1 MAITAKRFDNLNKQT
16 NVAVIDF
23 IDSKSS
29 KILNNTKGG
38 VQKASDALGKIASG
52 NGLDGIKKALEKVD
66 SSGIFG
72 DTRLATDGLS
82 SVMSLANEAKQT
94 LDKVTETYMP
104 VLDSA
109 MNTYKTVSQEVK
121 EAVSLGMAIKDEVES
136 KITMG
141 KQILDVA
148 KSGDI
153 KNIKDLKNLSEK
165 IKSSGMLE
173 SIKDTSRL
181 QNLVSSVSQ
190 KAHDYNIPN
199 YFSDVSSVFT
209 KAEDMV
215 KPANETIQYGCS
227 RSDMNGVMDV
237 LKSDAAPFVSP
248 FNPSTTDDIFTS
260 YKKPIEISDSK
271 SSGFFDDFTD
281 VIGKASDTWDKVQTQ
296 YREIK
301 SSIASVVN
309 KSGEW
314 VDTIESKVNN
324 EPVEVTESTDE
335 VIKVEEED
343 YLAGHYSVSNT
354 TTATQS
360 PQENTLESVFT
371 QQSLPVASRPSAFTA
386 SLAKFNQEW
395 GVVFDEPSMTRSN
408 RIAA

>member
-1 MAITAKRFDNLNKQT
+1 MAITAKRFDNLSKQT
-16 NVAVIDF
+16 NVPVIDF

-29 KILNNTKGG
+29 QILNNTKGG
-38 VQKASDALGKIASG
+38 AQKASDALGKIASG

-237 LKSDAAPFVSP
+237 LKSDAVPFVSP

-260 YKKPIEISDSK
+260 YKKPIEVSDSK
-271 SSGFFDDFTD
+271 SGGFFDDFTD
-281 VIGKASDTWDKVQTQ
+281 VLGKASDTWDKVQTQ
-296 YREIK
+296 YGEIK
-301 SSIASVVN
+301 SSVASVIN
-309 KSGEW
+309 KTGEW

-343 YLAGHYSVSNT
+343 YLAGHYSVSNNST
-354 TTATQS
+354 PSQS
-360 PQENTLESVFT
+360 PVENTLESVFA

-386 SLAKFNQEW
+386 SLAKYNKEW

>member
-38 VQKASDALGKIASG
+38 IQKASDALGKIA
-52 NGLDGIKKALEKVD
+52 NGTGLESIKKALGKID

-72 DTRLATDGLS
+72 DTRLSTDGLS

-104 VLDSA
+104 VLDNA
-109 MNTYKTVSQEVK
+109 MNTYKAVSQEVK
-121 EAVSLGMAIKDEVES
+121 EAVSLGMAIKTAVES
-136 KITMG
+136 TVMMG

-153 KNIKDLKNLSEK
+153 KNIKDLKNLGDK

-190 KAHDYNIPN
+190 KAHEYNMPN
-199 YFSDVSSVFT
+199 YFSDISGVFS

-215 KPANETIQYGCS
+215 KPASETIQYGCS
-227 RSDMNGVMDV
+227 RSDMNAVTDV
-237 LKSDAAPFVSP
+237 LKSDAAPFISP
-248 FNPSTTDDIFTS
+248 FNPSTMDEIFTS
-260 YKKPIEISDSK
+260 YKKPIEVTDSN
-271 SSGFFDDFTD
+271 SGGFFDDFTD
-281 VIGKASDTWDKVQTQ
+281 IIGKASDSWDKVQTQ
-296 YREIK
+296 YAEVK
-301 SSIASVVN
+301 SSIGSVIN
-309 KSGEW
+309 RSGEW
-314 VDTIESKVNN
+314 VDTLESKVNSQ
-324 EPVEVTESTDE
+324 PVEIDENADE
-335 VIKVEEED
+335 VVKVEEGD
-343 YLAGHYSVSNT
+343 YLAGYYSVSNT
-354 TTATQS
+354 TTPSEA
-360 PQENTLESVFT
+360 PKDNTLNAMS
-371 QQSLPVASRPSAFTA
+371 QHQALPVSSRPSAFTA
-386 SLAKFNQEW
+386 ALAQYSKEW
-395 GVVFDEPSMTRSN
+395 GVIFDEPSMTRSN

>member
-16 NVAVIDF
+16 NVPVIDF

-52 NGLDGIKKALEKVD
+52 DGLDSIKKALEKVD

-215 KPANETIQYGCS
+215 KPAKI
-227 RSDMNGVMDV
+227 
-237 LKSDAAPFVSP
+237 L
-248 FNPSTTDDIFTS
+248 
-260 YKKPIEISDSK
+260 
-271 SSGFFDDFTD
+271 
-281 VIGKASDTWDKVQTQ
+281 
-296 YREIK
+296 
-301 SSIASVVN
+301 
-309 KSGEW
+309 
-314 VDTIESKVNN
+314 
-324 EPVEVTESTDE
+324 
-335 VIKVEEED
+335 
-343 YLAGHYSVSNT
+343 
-354 TTATQS
+354 
-360 PQENTLESVFT
+360 
-371 QQSLPVASRPSAFTA
+371 
-386 SLAKFNQEW
+386 
-395 GVVFDEPSMTRSN
+395 
-408 RIAA
+408 